1 MSFDVVNVGLV
12 LKLVEISC
20 IVERKLKGG
29 EEQKS
34 SESAPAMFVHFCA
47 NFWGSNDLIMMYTCY
62 MDGVESFIEK

>member
-20 IVERKLKGG
+20 IVERKLKGD

-34 SESAPAMFVHFCA
+34 SESALPCSCTFVQIFEV
-47 NFWGSNDLIMMYTCY
+47 LMI
-62 MDGVESFIEK
+62 